1 MVQKAQSPPAVSS
14 HVPDVHRHRDDQ
26 RVRFM
31 VFHGPTYGAHC
42 FVNDRFDS
50 SMMNGLQAVPTWDA
64 CEWRY
69 LVLQTRLLRRAS
81 VFGHPRST
89 ILGLLSA
96 LYSLGSICSLPFVP
110 LVTDKWGRRF
120 AIAFGS
126 VIMII
131 GAALQ
136 TASQDCTCQSRLHAC
151 TG

>member
-1 MVQKAQSPPAVSS
+1 MSDIIPCS
-14 HVPDVHRHRDDQ
+14 
-26 RVRFM
+26 
-31 VFHGPTYGAHC
+31 G
-42 FVNDRFDS
+42 
-50 SMMNGLQAVPTWDA
+50 
-64 CEWRY
+64 
-69 LVLQTRLLRRAS
+69 LRRAQVSS

-110 LVTDKWGRRF
+110 YVTDKWGRKF

-136 TASQDCTCQSRLHAC
+136 TSSQDCAYERFFVFSIALADLRL
-151 TG
+151 